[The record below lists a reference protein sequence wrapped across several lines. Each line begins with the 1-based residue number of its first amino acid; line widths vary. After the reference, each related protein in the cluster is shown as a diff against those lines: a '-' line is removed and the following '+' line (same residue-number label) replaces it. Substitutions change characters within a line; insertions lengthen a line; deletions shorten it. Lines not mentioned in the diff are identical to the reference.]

1 MEAEEITELFRRLES
16 TANKCEGVECRSARE
31 LPTQLGHAKWERFCD
46 VTDKA
51 KEACL
56 NAGENPEGHFP
67 HAGKMAM
74 LVLAP
79 GERRQPQALPRAGA
93 MKGQEVSPWFTPR

>member
-67 HAGKMAM
+67 TRGKWPCWFSH
-74 LVLAP
+74 LARDGNRKP
-79 GERRQPQALPRAGA
+79 CSARGL
-93 MKGQEVSPWFTPR
+93 